1 MAKQTPTAEK
11 TKEPKQKGNLKRY
24 FGFIKGYWILTLMTP
39 VMVFVDVVI
48 GLQLVK
54 IMGNLVDYIYLA
66 DTPDFSMH
74 TLHMKLL
81 EMLGFCLLTLIV
93 GYISSRCSSIATMG
107 FGANMRS
114 ALFNKIQ
121 DLSFENIDKI
131 KVGSLITRMI
141 SDTSRIQSLFSNIIV
156 IFIKGPFT
164 LIMALKYAL
173 DISRTMS
180 RIFYAAI
187 PAIALI
193 LVVLG
198 KKAVPL
204 FKEMLKRT
212 DDFNGT
218 LRGNINGI
226 RVVKSFVREEYEK
239 TRFQKIIDLVADANI
254 RAQTLVIF
262 ISPFIMIVMYAC
274 SIFTMLYGSN
284 VIISDKF
291 AGVTDGLTIGQLTAF
306 VSYISQV
313 LSSLMVILM
322 VFVSMIV
329 ARASITRVNEVFNE
343 EPAINDNDGDPELTV
358 KNGSVEFKN
367 VSFKYSEEAEKNIL
381 ENINLTVREG
391 EMLGII
397 GATGSAKSTLVNLIP
412 RLYDATEGE
421 VLVGGEN
428 VKHYKFKNLREGV
441 SVVLQQT
448 MLFSGTIAENIRW
461 GKMDATDEE
470 VIAAAK
476 AAQAHDFIMEK
487 ENGYDTE
494 LGHGGNTVSGGQRQ
508 RLCMARAFIKKPK
521 VLILDDST
529 SAVDTATDAQVRA
542 ELRSDAFKDITKI
555 IIAQRITSIMD
566 ADRIIILDDGKIC
579 GMGTHDELVKNNEI
593 YQEIFVSQQE
603 GVLAQ

>member
-1 MAKQTPTAEK
+1 
-11 TKEPKQKGNLKRY
+11 
-24 FGFIKGYWILTLMTP
+24 
-39 VMVFVDVVI
+39 
-48 GLQLVK
+48 
-54 IMGNLVDYIYLA
+54 
-66 DTPDFSMH
+66 
-74 TLHMKLL
+74 
-81 EMLGFCLLTLIV
+81 
-93 GYISSRCSSIATMG
+93 
-107 FGANMRS
+107 
-114 ALFNKIQ
+114 
-121 DLSFENIDKI
+121 
-131 KVGSLITRMI
+131 
-141 SDTSRIQSLFSNIIV
+141 
-156 IFIKGPFT
+156 
-164 LIMALKYAL
+164 
-173 DISRTMS
+173 MS

-381 ENINLTVREG
+381 ENINLTVKEG

-555 IIAQRITSIMD
+555 IIAQRITSSMD

>member
-11 TKEPKQKGNLKRY
+11 TKEPKKKGNLKRY

-66 DTPDFSMH
+66 DTPEFSMH

-81 EMLGFCLLTLIV
+81 EMLGFCLLTLVV

-193 LVVLG
+193 LIVLG

-239 TRFQKIIDLVADANI
+239 TRFQMKTFLQMSNPMSKI
-254 RAQTLVIF
+254 
-262 ISPFIMIVMYAC
+262 
-274 SIFTMLYGSN
+274 
-284 VIISDKF
+284 
-291 AGVTDGLTIGQLTAF
+291 
-306 VSYISQV
+306 
-313 LSSLMVILM
+313 
-322 VFVSMIV
+322 
-329 ARASITRVNEVFNE
+329 
-343 EPAINDNDGDPELTV
+343 
-358 KNGSVEFKN
+358 
-367 VSFKYSEEAEKNIL
+367 
-381 ENINLTVREG
+381 
-391 EMLGII
+391 
-397 GATGSAKSTLVNLIP
+397 
-412 RLYDATEGE
+412 
-421 VLVGGEN
+421 
-428 VKHYKFKNLREGV
+428 
-441 SVVLQQT
+441 
-448 MLFSGTIAENIRW
+448 
-461 GKMDATDEE
+461 
-470 VIAAAK
+470 
-476 AAQAHDFIMEK
+476 
-487 ENGYDTE
+487 
-494 LGHGGNTVSGGQRQ
+494 
-508 RLCMARAFIKKPK
+508 
-521 VLILDDST
+521 
-529 SAVDTATDAQVRA
+529 
-542 ELRSDAFKDITKI
+542 
-555 IIAQRITSIMD
+555 
-566 ADRIIILDDGKIC
+566 
-579 GMGTHDELVKNNEI
+579 LVKRVVI
-593 YQEIFVSQQE
+593 
-603 GVLAQ
+603 

>member
-1 MAKQTPTAEK
+1 MAKHTPTAEK
-11 TKEPKQKGNLKRY
+11 TKEPKNQGNLKRY
-24 FGFIKGYWILTLMTP
+24 FGFVKGYWFLTLMTP
-39 VMVFVDVVI
+39 VMVFADVVI

-54 IMGNLVDYIYLA
+54 IMGDLVDYIYLA

-74 TLHMKLL
+74 TLRMKLL
-81 EMLGFCLLTLIV
+81 EMLGFCVLTLVV

-107 FGANMRS
+107 FGANMRA

-121 DLSFENIDKI
+121 DLSFENIDRLKI
-131 KVGSLITRMI
+131 GSLITRMV
-141 SDTSRIQSLFSNIIV
+141 SDTSRIQSLFTNIIV

-164 LIMALKYAL
+164 LIMALSYAL
-173 DISRTMS
+173 RISTSMS

-187 PAIALI
+187 PSIALI
-193 LVVLG
+193 LVILG
-198 KKAVPL
+198 KRAVPM

-239 TRFQKIIDLVADANI
+239 TRFEKIIDAVADAHI
-254 RAQTLVIF
+254 RAQTLVIY
-262 ISPFIMIVMYAC
+262 ISPFIMLVIYAC
-274 SIFTMLYGSN
+274 TVFTLLYGSH
-284 VIISDKF
+284 VIVSDKF
-291 AGVTDGLTIGQLTAF
+291 AGITDGLTIGQLTAF

-313 LSSLMVILM
+313 LSALMVILM

-329 ARASITRVNEVFNE
+329 ARASISRVNEVFNE
-343 EPAINDNDGDPELTV
+343 EPAINDYDGDETLLV
-358 KNGSVEFKN
+358 SSGDVEFRG
-367 VSFKYSEEAEKNIL
+367 VSFKYSEDAEKNIL
-381 ENINLTVREG
+381 ENIDLSVKEG

-412 RLYDATEGE
+412 RLYDATEGD

-428 VKHYKFKNLREGV
+428 VKNYKFRNLREGV

-461 GKMDATDEE
+461 GKPDATDEE
-470 VIAAAK
+470 VITAAK
-476 AAQAHDFIMEK
+476 AARAHDFIMEK

-494 LGHGGNTVSGGQRQ
+494 LGQGGNTVSGGQRQ
-508 RLCMARAFIKKPK
+508 RLCMARAFIKRPK
-521 VLILDDST
+521 ILILDDCT

-542 ELRSDAFKDITKI
+542 ELRSEAFDGITKI

-566 ADRIIILDDGKIC
+566 ADRIVVLDDGKIC
-579 GMGTHDELVKNNEI
+579 GIGTHDELVKNNEI
-593 YQEIFVSQQE
+593 YQEIFTSQQE

>member
-1 MAKQTPTAEK
+1 MAKQNPTAEK

-24 FGFIKGYWILTLMTP
+24 FGFVKGYWILTLMTP
-39 VMVFVDVVI
+39 VMIFIDVII

-54 IMGNLVDYIYLA
+54 IMGDLVDYVYLA
-66 DTPDFSMH
+66 DTPEFSRH

-81 EMLGFCLLTLIV
+81 EMLGFCLLTLVV
-93 GYISSRCSSIATMG
+93 GYISSRCSSISTMG
-107 FGANMRS
+107 FGANMRA

-121 DLSFENIDKI
+121 DLSFENIDKF

-164 LIMALKYAL
+164 LIMALQYAL
-173 DISRTMS
+173 NISRSMS
-180 RIFYAAI
+180 RVFYAAI
-187 PAIALI
+187 PAIVLI

-204 FKEMLKRT
+204 FKIMLQRT

-239 TRFQKIIDLVADANI
+239 TRFEKIIDLVADSNI
-254 RAQTLVIF
+254 RAQTLVIY
-262 ISPFIMIVMYAC
+262 ISPFIMLVIYGC
-274 SIFTMLYGSN
+274 TIFSMLYGSN
-284 VIISDKF
+284 VIISNKF
-291 AGVTDGLTIGQLTAF
+291 AGVTDGLTIGELTAF
-306 VSYISQV
+306 TSYISQV
-313 LSSLMVILM
+313 LSALMVILM

-343 EPAINDNDGDPELTV
+343 EPAINDNDGDPALTV
-358 KNGSVEFKN
+358 KNGSVEFRN

-381 ENINLTVREG
+381 ENINLTVQEG

-397 GATGSAKSTLVNLIP
+397 GATGSAKSTLINLIP

-470 VIAAAK
+470 VIEAAK

-529 SAVDTATDAQVRA
+529 SAVDTATDAKVRA
-542 ELRSDAFKDITKI
+542 ELRTEAFKNITKI

-593 YQEIFVSQQE
+593 YQEIFMSQQE

>member
-11 TKEPKQKGNLKRY
+11 AKKPKQKVNFKR
-24 FGFIKGYWILTLMTP
+24 FLSFIKGYWFLTLMTP
-39 VMVFVDVVI
+39 VMGFVDVVI
-48 GLQLVK
+48 GLQFPK
-54 IMGNLVDYIYLA
+54 IMGGLVDYIYLA
-66 DTPDFSMH
+66 DTPEFSMH
-74 TLHMKLL
+74 TLRMKLL
-81 EMLGFCLLTLIV
+81 EMLGFCLLTLVV
-93 GYISSRCSSIATMG
+93 GYISARCSSIATMG

-121 DLSFENIDKI
+121 DLSFENIDKL

-141 SDTSRIQSLFSNIIV
+141 SDTSRIQSLFTNIIV

-164 LIMALKYAL
+164 LIMALRYAL
-173 DISRTMS
+173 EISTDMS
-180 RIFYAAI
+180 RVFYAAV
-187 PAIALI
+187 PAIVFI
-193 LVVLG
+193 LYILG

-204 FKEMLKRT
+204 FKEMLQRT

-226 RVVKSFVREEYEK
+226 RVVKTFVREEYEK
-239 TRFQKIIDLVADANI
+239 SRFQKIIDAVADANI
-254 RAQTLVIF
+254 RAQTLIIY
-262 ISPFIMIVMYAC
+262 ISPFIMIVIYAC
-274 SIFTMLYGSN
+274 TIFTMLYGSN
-284 VIISDKF
+284 VIITDKIN
-291 AGVTDGLTIGQLTAF
+291 GVTDGLTIGQLTAF

-313 LSSLMVILM
+313 LAALMTILM

-343 EPAINDNDGDPELTV
+343 EPAINDNDGDASLTV
-358 KNGSVEFKN
+358 ENGSVVFKN
-367 VSFKYSEEAEKNIL
+367 VSFKYNEQAEKNIL
-381 ENINLTVREG
+381 ENINLTVNEG

-421 VLVGGEN
+421 VLVGGRN
-428 VKHYKFKNLREGV
+428 VKDYKFKNLRDGV

-461 GKMDATDEE
+461 GKPDATDEE

-487 ENGYDTE
+487 EKGYDTE

-508 RLCMARAFIKKPK
+508 RLCMARAFVKHPK

-529 SAVDTATDAQVRA
+529 SAVDTATDAKVRA
-542 ELRSDAFKDITKI
+542 ELRTEAFDNITKI

-566 ADRIIILDDGKIC
+566 ADRIIVLDDGRIC
-579 GMGTHDELVKNNEI
+579 GMGTHEELVKNNEV

>member
-1 MAKQTPTAEK
+1 M
-11 TKEPKQKGNLKRY
+11 KRY
-24 FGFIKGYWILTLMTP
+24 LGFIKGYWILTLMTP
-39 VMVFVDVVI
+39 VMVFVDVII

-54 IMGNLVDYIYLA
+54 IMGDLVDYIYLA
-66 DTPDFSMH
+66 DTPEFSMH

-121 DLSFENIDKI
+121 DLSFENIDKL

-164 LIMALKYAL
+164 LIMALQYAL
-173 DISRTMS
+173 NISTKMS

-193 LVVLG
+193 LIVLG

-226 RVVKSFVREEYEK
+226 RVVKTFVREEYEK
-239 TRFQKIIDLVADANI
+239 SRFQKIIEAVADANI
-254 RAQTLVIF
+254 RAQTLIIF

-284 VIISDKF
+284 TIIKDKF

-306 VSYISQV
+306 VSYIAQV

-329 ARASITRVNEVFNE
+329 ARASISRVNEVFNE
-343 EPAINDNDGDPELTV
+343 EPAINDNDGDPMLQV
-358 KNGSVEFKN
+358 KNGAVEFRN

-381 ENINLTVREG
+381 ENINLSVRSG

-428 VKHYKFKNLREGV
+428 VKDYKFANLREGV

-461 GKMDATDEE
+461 GKLDATDEE
-470 VIAAAK
+470 VIEAAK

-487 ENGYDTE
+487 EKGYETE

-542 ELRSDAFKDITKI
+542 QLRTDAFKDITKI

-566 ADRIIILDDGKIC
+566 ADRIVVLDDGRIC
-579 GMGTHDELVKNNEI
+579 GMGTHDELVKNNKI